1 MIIDTKEESITLWR
15 AKNITIAIFA
25 VIVTVSI
32 VFFNRDLVKYIT
44 IGVSSV
50 AFLSF
55 MWIIYMMDFT
65 YFYFSDNGK
74 KLVFRFYSMRI
85 FYGKPRTIEITKD
98 SFMKYELSMSFFNAK
113 ESLLLYQKTPKGVAK
128 YPPIPLTLLNK
139 RQKTELKRTLFA
151 LLNG

>member
-32 VFFNRDLVKYIT
+32 VFIYSDLIKYVT
-44 IGVSSV
+44 IGVSGI

-55 MWIIYMMDFT
+55 MWIIYMMDFS

-98 SFMKYELSMSFFNAK
+98 SFLKYELATSFFSAK
-113 ESLLLYQKTPKGVAK
+113 ESLLLFQKTPKGVAK
-128 YPPIPLTLLNK
+128 YPPIPITLLNK
-139 RQKTELKRTLFA
+139 RQKTDLKRTLFA
-151 LLNG
+151 LLNS